1 MTACIK
7 LPLRMKKTLLSI
19 AALLSLSLSAAR
31 AQNLAYNGYPGES
44 DGHFFV
50 GLASGTLGGTPV
62 NMFCIDALDD
72 VSPGQSWTVNKL
84 SLNTAGPIITPL
96 NPAYPSLTVQ
106 DYQAMI
112 LLGDQFTGSNPLDS
126 ELQHAIWSFSN
137 PSSFPLTGDTQ
148 AQTLKAD
155 ALASV
160 GGYDFSNAFVL
171 VPTSTINGSAA
182 AAQIF
187 EMGAAS
193 ALAAGATP
201 GAPAPPVTACIAFAA
216 VLILQAFRSR
226 GAATL

>member
-1 MTACIK
+1 
-7 LPLRMKKTLLSI
+7 MKKTLLAL
-19 AALLSLSLSAAR
+19 AALLGLSAAGLR
-31 AQNLAYNGYPGES
+31 AQSLVYNGYPGES

-50 GLASGTLGGTPV
+50 GLAGGTLGGTPV

-72 VSPGQSWTVNKL
+72 VSPGQSWSVNKL
-84 SLNTAGPIITPL
+84 SLNTSVPITTPL

-137 PSSFPLTGDTQ
+137 PSSFPLTGDTE

-160 GGYDFSNAFVL
+160 GGYNFSDAFVL
-171 VPTSTINGSAA
+171 VPTSTINGTSSAP
-182 AAQIF
+182 QIF
-187 EMGAAS
+187 EMGAATV
-193 ALAAGATP
+193 LPPAAP
-201 GAPAPPVTACIAFAA
+201 GAPAPPITACIAFAA
-216 VLILQAFRSR
+216 VVILQAFRSR
-226 GAATL
+226 RAATL